1 MMIETR
7 IQFGETQTGSNRV
20 LLFRGTLQSRMSVDA
35 RAVQIMIVMYN
46 AVEAGWTVAKECDNK
61 YAFTKSAANVTEE
74 VLADDFPSNF
84 VARFADIDKFFEYL
98 HGKRRRLA
106 G

>member
-1 MMIETR
+1 
-7 IQFGETQTGSNRV
+7 
-20 LLFRGTLQSRMSVDA
+20 MSVDA
-35 RAVQIMIVMYN
+35 RAVQIMIVIYN

-98 HGKRRRLA
+98 HGKRSRLA
-106 G
+106 A